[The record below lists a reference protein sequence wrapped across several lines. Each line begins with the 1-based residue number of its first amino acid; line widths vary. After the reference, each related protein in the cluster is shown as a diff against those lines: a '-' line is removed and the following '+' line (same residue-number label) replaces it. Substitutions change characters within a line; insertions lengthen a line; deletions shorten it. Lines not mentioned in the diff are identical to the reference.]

1 MDTWTRPTTHARARA
16 ESTANTNGR
25 RDARHATAPSGA
37 ADNATPSPIPDLIPE
52 HTGDD
57 IEHTIDPLPSASDGR
72 GRARKDGHA
81 LVIGGS
87 IAGLLAARV
96 LSDHFAQVTIVER
109 DWFPD
114 GPEFRAG
121 VPQSRHVHAL
131 LGRGQALMERLF
143 PGLIAELTD
152 AGAAVL
158 AWPADLLSLG
168 PAGWSRRFP
177 TSVTALT
184 LSRHL
189 LEWTIRRRVA
199 ALERVRFVT
208 ASEVIGLLAGPDRRA
223 VCGVW
228 LRRRVRAAPG
238 VTAVPGDEEL
248 AADLVVDA
256 SGRGSHASRW
266 LEALGYQAPRE
277 SRVDPFVGYAT
288 RLYRAPGSFAADWR
302 AILLRGVAPRDPR
315 IGLLI
320 PIEGDRWLVT
330 LGGYARAYPPTDDD
344 GFLAYARSLRSR
356 VLYDAIKNAE
366 PLTPIYGYQR
376 TGNLL
381 RHYDGLARWPERFVV
396 TGDAVCAF
404 NPIYAQGM
412 TVAALDA
419 AELDA
424 CLREPWRG
432 APDGDLSGFARLF
445 QQRLGKGVAGPWL
458 IATSADF
465 RFPTTEGGRPKPTAR
480 LVQKY
485 IDRVIAV
492 ATEDPHVFEAF
503 MEVNNMLA
511 PPTRLF
517 RPDILPRV
525 LAGLREPP
533 LIEPPARQAA
543 GPETTLGD
551 QLAAQAAPASTPV

>member
-1 MDTWTRPTTHARARA
+1 MPATTRT
-16 ESTANTNGR
+16 S
-25 RDARHATAPSGA
+25 ATATTPSGA
-37 ADNATPSPIPDLIPE
+37 ADDATNPHILDHIPE
-52 HTGDD
+52 HAGDE
-57 IEHTIDPLPSASDGR
+57 IERLIDPAPSASDGR
-72 GRARKDGHA
+72 GRARRDAHA
-81 LVIGGS
+81 LVVGGS

-121 VPQSRHVHAL
+121 VPQSRHIHAL
-131 LGRGQALMERLF
+131 LGRGQALMESLF
-143 PGLIAELTD
+143 PGLLAELTD

-168 PAGWSRRFP
+168 PAGWSRRFH

-199 ALERVRFVT
+199 ALERVRIVT
-208 ASEVIGLLAGPDRRA
+208 ASEVIGLLASPDRRTVRGA
-223 VCGVW
+223 R

-248 AADLVVDA
+248 AAELVVDA
-256 SGRGSHASRW
+256 SGRDSHASRW
-266 LEALGYQAPRE
+266 LEALGYQAPGE
-277 SRVDPFVGYAT
+277 TRVNAFVGYAT
-288 RLYRAPGSFAADWR
+288 RLYRPPGSFAADWR
-302 AILLRGVAPRDPR
+302 AILLRGIAPRDPR

-330 LGGYARAYPPTDDD
+330 LGGYARSYPPTDDD

-356 VLYDAIKNAE
+356 VLYDAIKDAE

-376 TGNLL
+376 TDNLL
-381 RHYDGLARWPERFVV
+381 RHYDRLARWPERFVV
-396 TGDAVCAF
+396 TGDAACAF

-419 AELDA
+419 AALDA
-424 CLREPWRG
+424 CLREQWRR
-432 APDGDLSGFARLF
+432 APHGDLSGLGRLF
-445 QQRLGKGVAGPWL
+445 QQRLRQAVAGPWL
-458 IATSADF
+458 MATGADL
-465 RFPTTEGGRPKPTAR
+465 RFPTTEGGRPKPTTR
-480 LVQKY
+480 FVQKY
-485 IDRVIAV
+485 IDRVNAV
-492 ATEDPHVFEAF
+492 ATEDPRVFEGF
-503 MEVNNMLA
+503 MEVVNMLA
-511 PPTRLF
+511 PPTRLL
-517 RPDILPRV
+517 RPDILLRV

-551 QLAAQAAPASTPV
+551 QLATQAAPASTAA

>member
-1 MDTWTRPTTHARARA
+1 MPATTRTT
-16 ESTANTNGR
+16 
-25 RDARHATAPSGA
+25 ATATVPGGA
-37 ADNATPSPIPDLIPE
+37 TENATHSRIPDHIPA
-52 HTGDD
+52 HAGD
-57 IEHTIDPLPSASDGR
+57 ERERPNDP
-72 GRARKDGHA
+72 ARSQSNGHGPARSEAHA
-81 LVIGGS
+81 LVVGGS

-96 LSDHFAQVTIVER
+96 LSDHFAHVTIVER
-109 DWFPD
+109 DVFPD

-121 VPQSRHVHAL
+121 VPQSRHIHAL
-131 LGRGQALMERLF
+131 LGRGQALMERYF
-143 PGLIAELTD
+143 PGLGAELTD

-158 AWPADLLSLG
+158 GWPADLLSLG
-168 PAGWSRRFP
+168 PAGWSRRFS

-184 LSRHL
+184 LSRQL

-199 ALERVRFVT
+199 ALEGVRFIT
-208 ASEVIGLLAGPDRRA
+208 ASEVIGLLPGPGRRA
-223 VCGVW
+223 VRGVR

-238 VTAVPGDEEL
+238 GTAVPGDEEL

-266 LEALGYQAPRE
+266 LEALGYQTPRE
-277 SRVDPFVGYAT
+277 SRVNAFVGYAT
-288 RLYRAPGSFAADWR
+288 RLYRPPASFSADWR
-302 AILLRGVAPRDPR
+302 AILLRGITPRDPR

-320 PIEGDRWLVT
+320 PIEGERWLVT

-344 GFLAYARSLRSR
+344 GFLAFARSLRSR
-356 VLYDAIKNAE
+356 VLYDAIQDAE

-381 RHYDGLARWPERFVV
+381 RHYDRLARWPERFVV
-396 TGDAVCAF
+396 TGDAMCAF

-419 AELDA
+419 AALDA
-424 CLREPWRG
+424 CLREQWQR
-432 APDGDLSGFARLF
+432 APDGDLSGLARRF
-445 QQRLGKGVAGPWL
+445 QQRLGKALAGPWL
-458 IATSADF
+458 IATGADL

-485 IDRVIAV
+485 IDRVTAV
-492 ATEDPHVFEAF
+492 ATEDRHVFEAF
-503 MEVNNMLA
+503 MEVVNMLA
-511 PPTRLF
+511 PPPRLF
-517 RPDILPRV
+517 RPDILGRV

-543 GPETTLGD
+543 GPERTLGE
-551 QLAAQAAPASTPV
+551 QLATRAAPASTAA